1 MGTHS
6 CSSGPMQ
13 LTDSELRFGLFADA
27 REKKRKKISP
37 APETIQSLSLLLV
50 GRDESLLSWK
60 VGHSVQACWA
70 FTHNIHRVL
79 HHSTKHRIGIN
90 VVSVSFRVTC
100 SQLKEPTE
108 IIHLIR
114 DTTRTV
120 GWSRWAA
127 RFRGKALLWHPY
139 WKLLPYLD
147 WYLSTHLH
155 LCCRCYFL
163 TYFHQTV
170 TDMAISFSQHVNT
183 PKILNSCPGADRSN
197 PWTVFFC
204 KPTICW
210 DCLCLYLAVLGSGTK
225 TARLGFGKD
234 RVLAQNTCF
243 WCHKQLEMSR
253 RCINDTW
260 SNTTGWFLD
269 FLL

>member
-155 LCCRCYFL
+155 LCCKCSSSHTFTRLWLIWQLAFPNMSTLPRFL
-163 TYFHQTV
+163 TLVQVLIDQTHELYFSANQRYVQTIYVFIWLVRFRHQNCSV
-170 TDMAISFSQHVNT
+170 RVW
-183 PKILNSCPGADRSN
+183 KRSCFGSEYLLLVPQTAGN
-197 PWTVFFC
+197 V
-204 KPTICW
+204 PT
-210 DCLCLYLAVLGSGTK
+210 L
-225 TARLGFGKD
+225 
-234 RVLAQNTCF
+234 
-243 WCHKQLEMSR
+243 H
-253 RCINDTW
+253 
-260 SNTTGWFLD
+260 
-269 FLL
+269 